1 LCLSPSVAPLDHAVM
16 LIFDQ
21 TFFKKVCD
29 KTFSQK
35 VFGQTSRKK
44 FMFITPGKFSG

>member
-1 LCLSPSVAPLDHAVM
+1 M

-29 KTFSQK
+29 KTFSQN
-35 VFGQTSRKK
+35 VFAQAFLKK
-44 FMFITPGKFSG
+44 A